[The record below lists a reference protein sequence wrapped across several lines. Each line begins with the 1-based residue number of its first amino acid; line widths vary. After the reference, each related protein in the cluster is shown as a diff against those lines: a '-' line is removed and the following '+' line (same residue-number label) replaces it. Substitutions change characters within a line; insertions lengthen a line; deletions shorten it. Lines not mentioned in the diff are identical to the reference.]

1 MTAPTIWIKELVRT
15 PNSGP
20 QDLLTF
26 TPGVNVIVGE
36 PNTGKTKWLSMLDYL
51 LGDPSQP
58 AEAFGETLAE
68 KYDTIQATL
77 IVNGREI
84 VLARRWKEK
93 GAKGKVFVDDQSLP
107 AENLSAFLLTQLNIP
122 ILHFPSG
129 NPFAE
134 RRWPELSWR
143 CMFRHIYR
151 QQRFWGDLIPKQPDS
166 EQHAVLMLF
175 LGIAEHLFSETYG
188 RLVELRK
195 DIYRK
200 QGAKDQFTR
209 VLNEIAKE
217 MLDQE
222 QIKAGITEDT
232 IDFAIA
238 RLQVAIDTIHEKRE
252 AVLATLADVR
262 IIDNAVSLANVGQ
275 IELNAMQDAWANL
288 QSERKELDTHL
299 AALGNRLNQIFVYK
313 DSLTAELSRLQRA
326 RNASQAL
333 SGLKVSNCPVCDQPL
348 KSVESEPGHC
358 FLCRQEWAHPEHGE
372 ATSDQRIEFETQQL
386 KAELNEA
393 KQLIESLLSE
403 KEKRSDRSRDVDELL
418 NRTERQLAPVRQASA
433 SILPPDISIFD
444 MDLGRLGE
452 RQRQLERL
460 KAVLDLRDQISREI
474 DDLQHSATLLETDV
488 RSEEQKVNWEQS
500 GDLLAGGMNT
510 YLNRLEVPGKETWSQ
525 GAVGVRLKERNFT
538 FTVGTGTWTSKL
550 GGTLSTYFLL
560 AYQFGLLN
568 LTPKPDVH
576 YPGLTILDLP
586 ASLELDDGTSL
597 ADNENYILRPFIELL
612 QKPGMETTQLIATG
626 KAFAGLQGAHRIE
639 LTTVWE

>member
-20 QDLLTF
+20 EDLLTF

-93 GAKGKVFVDDQSLP
+93 GAKGKVFVDDQPLP
-107 AENLSAFLLTQLNIP
+107 AEDLSAFLLTQLNIP
-122 ILHFPSG
+122 VLHFPSG

-252 AVLATLADVR
+252 AVLAMLADVGS
-262 IIDNAVSLANVGQ
+262 IDNAVSLANVGQ
-275 IELNAMQDAWANL
+275 TELNAMQDAWADL

-299 AALGNRLNQIFVYK
+299 AALGNRLNQIFAYK

-326 RNASQAL
+326 RNAGQAL

-348 KSVESEPGHC
+348 KSIESEPGHC
-358 FLCRQEWAHPEHGE
+358 FLCRQEWAHPAHGE

-393 KQLIESLLSE
+393 KQLIESLLTE
-403 KEKRSDRSRDVDELL
+403 KEKRSDHSRDVDELL

-444 MDLGRLGE
+444 MDIGRLGE

-460 KAVLDLRDQISREI
+460 KAVLELRDQISKEI

-538 FTVGTGTWTSKL
+538 FTVGAGTWTSKL

-586 ASLELDDGTSL
+586 ASLELDDGTSI

-612 QKPGMETTQLIATG
+612 QKPGMETAQLIATG
-626 KAFAGLQGAHRIE
+626 KAFAGLQGAQRIE